1 MSADAAVLVV
11 PDSATVAFAA
21 MAFVAATLLYNG
33 AFWRVSV
40 QWSKS
45 LTYGMAVVVDLVKS
59 VSKITYHFGPKIDG
73 EKRARK
79 FYFENPLSVKL
90 ISLTS

>member
-45 LTYGMAVVVDLVKS
+45 LTYGMAWSNLYLRLHTIFGLKSMVKS
-59 VSKITYHFGPKIDG
+59 GLEIFILKTLYLW
-73 EKRARK
+73 
-79 FYFENPLSVKL
+79 N
-90 ISLTS
+90 

>member
-45 LTYGMAVVVDLVKS
+45 LTYGMAWTNLYLRLHTIFGLKSMVKS
-59 VSKITYHFGPKIDG
+59 GLEIFILKT
-73 EKRARK
+73 
-79 FYFENPLSVKL
+79 FYLWN
-90 ISLTS
+90 